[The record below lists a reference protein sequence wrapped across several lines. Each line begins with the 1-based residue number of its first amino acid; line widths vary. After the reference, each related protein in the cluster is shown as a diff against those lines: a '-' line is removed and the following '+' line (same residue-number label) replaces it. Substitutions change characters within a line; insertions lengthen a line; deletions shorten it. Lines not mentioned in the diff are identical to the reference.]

1 MTASSHD
8 LEDWRKFAAAKS
20 KGTSDEAC
28 HALAWRLAVQEK
40 PLGSLLEFGAGNGA
54 FARGLQKTP
63 LADSII
69 CTDIMARP
77 LDLPEEIR
85 WIQADLNLPLTE
97 PDSLFDTILSI
108 EVIEHLENP
117 RAVFREF
124 HRLLRPGGR
133 LILTTPNQESLRSLL
148 ALLGGRHFAS
158 FLGASYPAHITALL
172 EMDLVRVCQETG
184 FSDPLFHYSNSGRI
198 PKMTFLRWPSFLGG
212 RFFSD
217 NLALIAR
224 KPEK

>member
-1 MTASSHD
+1 MTGTTHD
-8 LEDWRKFAAAKS
+8 LDEWRKFAAAKS

-28 HALAWRLAVQEK
+28 HALAWRLAGMNQ
-40 PLGSLLEFGAGNGA
+40 PLGRLLEFGAGTGA
-54 FARGLQKTP
+54 FAKGLEKTK
-63 LADSII
+63 LVGSII
-69 CTDIMARP
+69 CADIMPRP
-77 LDLPEEIR
+77 GDLPEGVR
-85 WIQADLNLPLTE
+85 WIQSDLNFPLSE
-97 PDSLFDTILSI
+97 PNGSFDTILSI

-148 ALLGGRHFAS
+148 GLMGGRHFAS

-172 EMDLVRVCQETG
+172 EMDLIRICRETG
-184 FSDPLFHYSNSGRI
+184 FADPEFHYSNSGRI
-198 PKMTFLRWPSFLGG
+198 PKLTRFRWPSFLRG

-217 NLALIAR
+217 NLALVAV
-224 KPEK
+224 KAGK